1 MNRTILIIL
10 TACVL
15 SASSCDQQR
24 NERTEQRAV
33 RPTTPKNIREQLT
46 GLWFGYSAMLSTTNT
61 STHWIEVG
69 ATDTIAISE
78 SQTLESLKNVVW
90 RGAFRLQDS
99 LLIIEG
105 WDEEMMIDELT
116 DSTFRFGPKRVG
128 SSIRV
133 TVPELSTLRF
143 NRIR

>member
-1 MNRTILIIL
+1 M
-10 TACVL
+10 
-15 SASSCDQQR
+15 
-24 NERTEQRAV
+24 
-33 RPTTPKNIREQLT
+33 RPTTPKSLREQLT
-46 GLWFGYSAMLSTTNT
+46 GLWFGYSAMLNTTNT

-69 ATDTIAISE
+69 DTDTIAVSE
-78 SQTLESLKNVVW
+78 LQTLESPKNIVW